1 MNTIA
6 LENLSLAELKA
17 KAAKLKVPTPTGDKR
32 KKTTWINAIEAHQIK
47 QETVVTNESI
57 DLETDAELAVN
68 TVSDEISL
76 PSAAESVSS
85 NQETLLEDQSQTI
98 PQTFGLM
105 ILMLTGLVIGLG
117 LAFGK
122 VIVAGLN
129 QIILKVRPWLKPKEL
144 DSYQQIKEALTPQL
158 EVVPV

>member
-17 KAAKLKVPTPTGDKR
+17 KAAELNVPTPTGDKR
-32 KKTTWINAIEAHQIK
+32 KKTTWIKAIKAHQIE
-47 QETVVTNESI
+47 QETVVTNETV
-57 DLETDAELAVN
+57 DLEADAELAVN